1 MSRLVL
7 HERTK
12 KLVDHL
18 SGNLPHGLV
27 VDGPVGVGVRMVA
40 EQLADSMGSPL
51 LVIKPKK
58 SVGGQLVIDEKEGSV
73 VIDDIRDLYGQTRTK
88 QPGAQVYIIDTGER
102 SMTPAAQNAFL
113 KLLEEPRPG
122 LYFIIAT
129 HFADQLLPTIKSRT
143 QQLSVLPI
151 SGSKTN
157 EFIETFAIDDPT
169 KKARLAFVG
178 RGLPALI
185 ARLAGDDKAYD
196 KRVMIMSDAK
206 TMIGGTPYDKLA
218 TAHRYRENRM
228 DAITL
233 LDDMNHQLRVIIQKT
248 PDPSYASAIA
258 RNLDARSRIT
268 LGGNIRLQ
276 LSRSVL

>member
-1 MSRLVL
+1 MNELVL

-12 KLVDHL
+12 KLIRHL
-18 SGNLPHGLV
+18 SGSLPHGLV
-27 VDGPVGVGVRMVA
+27 IDGPVGVGVRTVA
-40 EQLADSMGSPL
+40 EQLANSMGSPL
-51 LVIKPKK
+51 LIVKPKK
-58 SVGGQLVIDEKEGSV
+58 SVGGQLIIDEKEGSII
-73 VIDDIRDLYGQTRTK
+73 IDDIRDLYGQTRTK
-88 QPGAQVYIIDTGER
+88 QPDAQVYIIDTGER

-143 QQLSVLPI
+143 QQLSVLPV
-151 SGSKTN
+151 SDSQTN
-157 EFIETFAIDDPT
+157 EFIGTFSIDDPT

-185 ARLAGDDKAYD
+185 TRLARDDKAYD
-196 KRVMIMSDAK
+196 KRVAIMSDAK

-218 TAHRYRENRM
+218 TVHRYRENRM

-233 LDDMNHQLRVIIQKT
+233 LDDMNHQLRVIIQKS
-248 PDPSYASAIA
+248 PDPSYAAAIS
-258 RNLDARSRIT
+258 RNLEARSRIT

>member
-1 MSRLVL
+1 MSNLVL

-12 KLVDHL
+12 KLIEHL
-18 SGNLPHGLV
+18 SGSLPHGLV
-27 VDGPVGVGVRMVA
+27 IDGPVGVGVRMVA
-40 EQLADSMGSPL
+40 EQLSSSMGSPL
-51 LVIKPKK
+51 LIIKPKK

-143 QQLSVLPI
+143 QQLSVLPV
-151 SGSKTN
+151 SDSQTN
-157 EFIETFAIDDPT
+157 EFIGTFSIDDPT

-185 ARLAGDDKAYD
+185 TRLARDDKAYD
-196 KRVMIMSDAK
+196 KRVAIMSDAK

-218 TAHRYRENRM
+218 TVHRYRENRM
-228 DAITL
+228 DAVTL
-233 LDDMNHQLRVIIQKT
+233 LDDMNHQLRVIIQKS
-248 PDPSYASAIA
+248 PDPAYATAIS